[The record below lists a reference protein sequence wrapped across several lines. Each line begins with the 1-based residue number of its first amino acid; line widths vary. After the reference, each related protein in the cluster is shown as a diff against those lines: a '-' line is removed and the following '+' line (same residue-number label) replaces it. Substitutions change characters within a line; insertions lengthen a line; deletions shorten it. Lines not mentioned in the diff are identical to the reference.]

1 MFSGVT
7 NWSTSAQPSRIRSRV
22 HNSGGTGL
30 YFYRARYYHPQLQR
44 FVSEDPLGLGG
55 GVNVFAYAANAPT
68 VYTDPFGLKPS
79 PGFGQPPS
87 GAGGAGGPGGQGGPG
102 GPNGPGGPGDGPD
115 GPPGPDKPPRCSGG
129 PGGGPGAVGGT
140 VIFDAFG
147 VGVGPAVSWA
157 YVPATG
163 ERFIAGG
170 IGLSVGHNISFG
182 PLVGPNPSGVLPGW
196 SFGAGY
202 NATFARGVQGVIN
215 SSGALG
221 GNSFGVRGAS
231 ATLTYGVC
239 F

>member
-1 MFSGVT
+1 VQ
-7 NWSTSAQPSRIRSRV
+7 A
-22 HNSGGTGL
+22 
-30 YFYRARYYHPQLQR
+30 
-44 FVSEDPLGLGG
+44 
-55 GVNVFAYAANAPT
+55 
-68 VYTDPFGLKPS
+68 
-79 PGFGQPPS
+79 GQ
-87 GAGGAGGPGGQGGPG
+87 AVLEVKEEPG

-115 GPPGPDKPPRCSGG
+115 GPPGPDSRPPRCSGG

-147 VGVGPAVSWA
+147 VGVGPAVSWT

-202 NATFARGVQGVIN
+202 NATFARGVQG
-215 SSGALG
+215 
-221 GNSFGVRGAS
+221 
-231 ATLTYGVC
+231 Y
-239 F
+239 